1 MNTKNK
7 NILKNIC
14 AISTGVYLRELEGD
28 DVCYLQIS
36 DIANRNICAKSKRIA
51 YRPGLEGYFVRK
63 NDLLMV
69 SKGMAYACR
78 VFNGMVPSIAST
90 SFLVLRITHP
100 MVLPDYLCW
109 FLNHPNTVN
118 TIRARQEGTG
128 TLMIRKSDIESLEV
142 PIPEIEDQK
151 KIVAM
156 DMLSRREVFLMKT
169 IAERKQ
175 TLMNQILYKVL

>member
-7 NILKNIC
+7 NTLKNIC
-14 AISTGVYLRELEGD
+14 TISTGVYLRELEGD

-51 YRPGLEGYFVRK
+51 YRPGLEGYFVRE

-78 VFNGMVPSIAST
+78 VFDGREPSIAST

-100 MVLPDYLCW
+100 MILPDYLCW
-109 FLNHPNTVN
+109 FLNHPNTVKA
-118 TIRARQEGTG
+118 IKARQEVSG
-128 TLMIRKSDIESLEV
+128 TLMIRKTDIENLEV
-142 PIPEIEDQK
+142 LIPEVEDQK

-156 DMLSRREVFLMKT
+156 DELSRREAILMKT

-175 TLMNQILYKVL
+175 ALMNQILYKVL

>member
-7 NILKNIC
+7 KILSDIC
-14 AISTGVYLRELEGD
+14 TISTGVYLREPEGN

-36 DIANRNICAKSKRIA
+36 DIANKDICAKSKKFA
-51 YRPGLEGYFVRK
+51 YRPGLNNYLVRA

-69 SKGMAYACR
+69 SKGVAYACR
-78 VFNGMVPSIAST
+78 VFDGQEPSIAST
-90 SFLVLRITHP
+90 SFLVLRIAHP
-100 MVLPDYLCW
+100 MILPDYLCW
-109 FLNHPNTVN
+109 FLNHPNTVKS
-118 TIRARQEGTG
+118 IRARQEGTG

-151 KIVAM
+151 KIVAI

-175 TLMNQILYKVL
+175 TLMDQILYKVL